1 MDIKGE
7 VLTILKEMHPE
18 VDDFEQVEPLVQG
31 GTLDSLNIVM
41 LVAELSDR
49 FDIRIPPQ
57 EICYENFDTVAG
69 LVNMVKKLGEQL

>member
-1 MDIKGE
+1 MDTKQE
-7 VLTILKEMHPE
+7 ILDILSDMHPE
-18 VDDFEQVEPLVQG
+18 VDDFEAIEELVHG

-49 FDIRIPPQ
+49 FDIEIPPQ

-69 LVNMVKKLGEQL
+69 LVSMVEKLKEA